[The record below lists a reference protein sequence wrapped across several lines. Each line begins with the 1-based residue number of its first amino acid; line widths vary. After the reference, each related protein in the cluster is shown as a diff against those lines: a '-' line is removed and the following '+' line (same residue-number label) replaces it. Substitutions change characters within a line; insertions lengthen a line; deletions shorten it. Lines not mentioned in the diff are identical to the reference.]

1 MDELEIACIGDIHFK
16 ISYGI
21 YYSFFD
27 SPYAPHRNGAAI
39 DIYFEE
45 DALFPLEEGVVRE
58 IKKINTPHNVKD
70 FLVLIETEGLIL
82 KVLHVKPSIRK
93 GDKLFHGDTFGKV
106 IHSGFLS
113 PWSDRHAHF
122 ELRKPSDPY
131 RARGGL
137 ILKPIIQ
144 PLVPIVIGNQFIVVE
159 KQERYVWI
167 KPLKYR
173 DKGLTPIVFDNKSIE
188 GGIPHYSYG
197 AIFGDIGE
205 IELIDIK
212 IRSSD
217 RLSNNIRLFDT
228 KNLIVEANGEE
239 ITGIG
244 IYCNQSLLKLISEN
258 FEEDDII
265 EINIYQKLM

>member
-1 MDELEIACIGDIHFK
+1 MDELEIAFIRDIHFN
-16 ISYGI
+16 IPYEI

-27 SPYAPHRNGAAI
+27 SPYTPHRNGAAV

-45 DALFPLEEGVVRE
+45 EAFFPLEEGVVRE
-58 IKKINTPHNVKD
+58 IKKINTPNGIMD

-82 KVLHVKPSIRK
+82 KVLHVKPSVGE
-93 GDKLFHGDTFGKV
+93 GDKLFHGDVFGE
-106 IHSGFLS
+106 IINSGFLS

-122 ELRKPSDPY
+122 ELRNPSDPY

-137 ILKPIIQ
+137 TLKPIIQ
-144 PLVPIVIGNQFIVVE
+144 HLVPIAIGNQFIVVE
-159 KQERYVWI
+159 KQERYVWM
-167 KPLKYR
+167 KPLKHR
-173 DKGLTPIVFDNKSIE
+173 GKGLTPIVFNDKPIE

-197 AIFGDIGE
+197 AIFGDIKE
-205 IELIDIK
+205 IELIDAK
-212 IRSSD
+212 IHSSD
-217 RLSNNIRLFDT
+217 RLSNNIKVFDT
-228 KNLIVEANGEE
+228 RNLNIYANGEE

-244 IYCNQSLLKLISEN
+244 IYCNQPLLKLINEN